1 MNWILTILALLSI
14 VFGLCSGRMEAVG
27 SAALQKCGEAVPLVL
42 SLAGALCLWS
52 GLAEIAGRA
61 GLTEK
66 LAALFRPLTG
76 RLFPAFRRDSAVLG
90 LISMT
95 LAANLLGLGNA
106 ATPLGVAAMERM
118 AAGGN
123 GAATR
128 EMITL
133 VVLNTCSIQLIP
145 TTVAAVRL
153 SMGSAAP
160 MEILPPVLAASA
172 LSLAVSLLLCTVCAR
187 LFPDKGGAR

>member
-66 LAALFRPLTG
+66 LATLFRPLTG

-90 LISMT
+90 LISMNI
-95 LAANLLGLGNA
+95 AANLLGLGNA
-106 ATPLGVAAMERM
+106 ATPLGLAAMERM
-118 AAGGN
+118 AHYDPAKVVSQEEIDREFGFTPEVLEAAGD
-123 GAATR
+123 
-128 EMITL
+128 
-133 VVLNTCSIQLIP
+133 V
-145 TTVAAVRL
+145 
-153 SMGSAAP
+153 
-160 MEILPPVLAASA
+160 EIE
-172 LSLAVSLLLCTVCAR
+172 
-187 LFPDKGGAR
+187 

>member
-66 LAALFRPLTG
+66 PAAFSPPSGGTARCW
-76 RLFPAFRRDSAVLG
+76 G
-90 LISMT
+90 LS
-95 LAANLLGLGNA
+95 
-106 ATPLGVAAMERM
+106 R
-118 AAGGN
+118 
-123 GAATR
+123 
-128 EMITL
+128 
-133 VVLNTCSIQLIP
+133 
-145 TTVAAVRL
+145 
-153 SMGSAAP
+153 
-160 MEILPPVLAASA
+160 
-172 LSLAVSLLLCTVCAR
+172 
-187 LFPDKGGAR
+187 